1 MGVGPAVSIQL
12 WWRRAV
18 GGRSHVSFER
28 LRDDGSRFR
37 VKAVAPA
44 AGKQHVCSESSNGGP
59 FLRLSVG
66 RVRTAASCDQRHAA
80 CTHAGMTKATC
91 AVDLA
96 LERLARGEP
105 IVVMDDTQRENE
117 GDLIV
122 AAEMATSPTVA
133 FLVRHTSGVL
143 CVALPPERCEALA
156 LPLMVGG
163 TRDAQGTAFTVSVDA
178 RRGTTTGVSAADRS
192 LTIRTLARADARADD
207 FVRPGHVF
215 PLLARPRGVL
225 ERRGHTEAAV
235 DLTARAGLAPAGLLA
250 ELTHDDGTMMR
261 GPACEAFARD
271 HRLAFLRIDD
281 LVAYRRCT
289 EAIVEPVAEAR
300 LPTRHGPFIVRVFRD
315 LVEGREHIA
324 LIRGEVAGEGP
335 VLVRVHSECLTGDLF
350 GSLRCDCGA
359 QLDAALARVAR
370 EGRGVVVYLRGH
382 EGRGIGLINK
392 LHAYKLQDEGRDT
405 VEANLDLGLPVD
417 SRRYDV
423 GAQILTALGITT
435 IRLMSNN
442 PAKFAAL
449 DGYPLRVVERVP
461 LLTAP
466 NAENARYLS
475 TKRHKLGHL
484 LDGAQAAQPAGSC
497 DQN

>member
-1 MGVGPAVSIQL
+1 MSIPLSWPRPVGD
-12 WWRRAV
+12 
-18 GGRSHVSFER
+18 RSHVSSQRLPDDASR
-28 LRDDGSRFR
+28 LRSTLSLSQQERGVS
-37 VKAVAPA
+37 
-44 AGKQHVCSESSNGGP
+44 CSESSSGRP
-59 FLRLSVG
+59 FLRFSVSN
-66 RVRTAASCDQRHAA
+66 VRIPASRDLRHTA
-80 CTHAGMTKATC
+80 CTDAGMTKATC
-91 AVDLA
+91 AVDRA

-105 IVVMDDTQRENE
+105 VVVMDDTHRENE

-122 AAEMATSPTVA
+122 AAEMATPATVA

-192 LTIRTLARADARADD
+192 LTIRALARADARADD
-207 FVRPGHVF
+207 FARPGHVF

-235 DLTARAGLAPAGLLA
+235 DLATRAGLAPAGLLA

-271 HRLAFLRIDD
+271 HGLAFLRIDD

-300 LPTRHGPFIVRVFRD
+300 LPTRHGPFVVRVFRD

-324 LIRGEVAGEGP
+324 LIRGEVADDEP

-484 LDGAQAAQPAGSC
+484 LDAAQAVQPARGSC